1 MPDFEF
7 DVDASI
13 AAGWERF
20 AARLAGFL
28 RDLVSGAT
36 FDLTVPVPGTRAGC
50 TPFIRFTAEQTGTGT
65 GTELGIGITPST
77 PSGDTKDTSSDV
89 GGGPTAPPSA
99 MAGAGSIVAEV
110 SGGGTEG
117 DPAPLRTGQ
126 LDQLAGLGWTLP
138 DDDDVDDEAHAAG
151 ARPWLRLPSSEANHL
166 AHLIAGTMERVFGI
180 PHPVFLH
187 DVIDGASTA
196 GTDAHAGGPGVDTPG
211 AAEPSALGSPAL
223 VADEA
228 DFRPLTITDPDQA
241 TRAMATALSE
251 VYDGR
256 VEVDEHDVFTVP
268 AGCVVVFVRAHRSMP
283 LIVFRSPLVPAVED
297 AAAAE
302 TEVAILNRDSL
313 WCRYVFD
320 GKTVYAESEL
330 VDRVFV
336 PVNFKIQLAEISAE
350 LDDVYPDL
358 ARRVAGKQWRDLHSA
373 DDQGAGE
380 Q

>member
-28 RDLVSGAT
+28 RDLVPGAT

-50 TPFIRFTAEQTGTGT
+50 TPFVRFAAVQAGAGTR
-65 GTELGIGITPST
+65 LGNVPST
-77 PSGDTKDTSSDV
+77 PPDGPAHTPGAVAGSD
-89 GGGPTAPPSA
+89 
-99 MAGAGSIVAEV
+99 SIVAEFC
-110 SGGGTEG
+110 GGGTED
-117 DPAPLRTGQ
+117 DPAPLRPGQ

-138 DDDDVDDEAHAAG
+138 DHADDVDDDDDNDHAAG
-151 ARPWLRLPSSEANHL
+151 ARPQLRLPSYEAAHL
-166 AHLIAGTMERVFGI
+166 AHLVAGTMERVFGI

-187 DVIDGASTA
+187 DVIDGAA
-196 GTDAHAGGPGVDTPG
+196 TPG
-211 AAEPSALGSPAL
+211 AVPPGATVHSVVEPPAQL
-223 VADEA
+223 ADDV
-228 DFRPLTITDPDQA
+228 DFHPITITDPDQA
-241 TRAMATALSE
+241 TQAMAVALSE
-251 VYDGR
+251 VYNGR
-256 VEVDEHDVFTVP
+256 VEADEHDVFTVP

-313 WCRYVFD
+313 WCRYIFD
-320 GKTVYAESEL
+320 GKTVYAESEF

-336 PVNFKIQLAEISAE
+336 PVNFKIQLAEITAE

>member
-28 RDLVSGAT
+28 RDLVPGAT
-36 FDLTVPVPGTRAGC
+36 FDLAVPSPGTRAGI
-50 TPFIRFTAEQTGTGT
+50 TPYIRFTAERAGGGSTPAVAPGGASATPGATAGTG
-65 GTELGIGITPST
+65 
-77 PSGDTKDTSSDV
+77 
-89 GGGPTAPPSA
+89 
-99 MAGAGSIVAEV
+99 SIEAEI
-110 SGGGTEG
+110 SGGGRED
-117 DPAPLRTGQ
+117 DPVSLRAGQ

-138 DDDDVDDEAHAAG
+138 DPHIEDDDDPTTAPRPRLSLPTYEATRLARLVAAT
-151 ARPWLRLPSSEANHL
+151 
-166 AHLIAGTMERVFGI
+166 IERVFGI

-187 DVIDGASTA
+187 DVIDDGRPAGA
-196 GTDAHAGGPGVDTPG
+196 DGP
-211 AAEPSALGSPAL
+211 AATERSPAVPEAAP
-223 VADEA
+223 VADDV
-228 DFRPLTITDPDQA
+228 DFRPIMITDPDQA
-241 TRAMATALSE
+241 TRAVAAALSE
-251 VYDGR
+251 IYHCR
-256 VEVDEHDVFTVP
+256 VEADEHDVFTVP
-268 AGCVVVFVRAHRSMP
+268 AGCVVVFVRVHRSMP

-297 AAAAE
+297 AGAAE

-320 GKTVYAESEL
+320 GTSVYAESEL

-336 PVNFKIQLAEISAE
+336 PVNFKIHFTEISAE

-358 ARRVAGKQWRDLHSA
+358 ARRVAAKQWRDLHSA
-373 DDQGAGE
+373 DDPETGE

>member
-50 TPFIRFTAEQTGTGT
+50 TPFIRFTAEQAGTGT
-65 GTELGIGITPST
+65 GITPST
-77 PSGDTKDTSSDV
+77 PPGDTMDTPSAV
-89 GGGPTAPPSA
+89 GGPTAPPSA

-110 SGGGTEG
+110 SGGGTED
-117 DPAPLRTGQ
+117 DPAPLRAGQ
-126 LDQLAGLGWTLP
+126 LDQLADLGWTLP
-138 DDDDVDDEAHAAG
+138 DDDDDAHTAG
-151 ARPWLRLPSSEANHL
+151 ARPWLRLPSYEASHL

-196 GTDAHAGGPGVDTPG
+196 GTDAHAGDPGDGTPG

-223 VADEA
+223 LADEA

-256 VEVDEHDVFTVP
+256 VEADEHDVFTVP
-268 AGCVVVFVRAHRSMP
+268 AGCVVLFVRAHRSMP
-283 LIVFRSPLVPAVED
+283 LIVFRSPLVSAVED

-320 GKTVYAESEL
+320 GKTVYAESEI

-373 DDQGAGE
+373 DDQEAGE